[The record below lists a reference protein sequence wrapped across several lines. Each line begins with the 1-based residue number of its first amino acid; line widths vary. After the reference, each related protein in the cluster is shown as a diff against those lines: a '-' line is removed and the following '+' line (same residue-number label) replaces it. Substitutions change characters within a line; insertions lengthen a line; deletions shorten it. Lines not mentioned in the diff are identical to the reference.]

1 MSPGGPPRTVADALA
16 HAARAFADRPAV
28 KAGDTL
34 SYATLW
40 RDAAATARAIDAH
53 PASTLGIYCRDPIRF
68 VVALY
73 GAILSG
79 RLAFLIAGE
88 AERADAARIV
98 DYFGIEALVTDDTDP
113 AAPVPTIAPAR
124 NDEADDGATMLD
136 DIKADDYAIALLTS
150 GTTGKR
156 RAVPATHRNLMW
168 TGRAYNDVLG
178 LTDGH
183 RELVMVPLTH
193 SLGVRQL
200 FALLLVGGC
209 LVPLPGPFNPAK
221 ALVTLRDE
229 DCDMICAVPTQIRT
243 MLGGRFRRD
252 LAAIGPQIR
261 HVELSSSPMH
271 ADEKSDLVSL
281 LPNAEIN
288 LGYGLT
294 EATRSSHLSLN
305 RDTAHLDSAGKPGF
319 PGVEITIRD
328 EDGTI
333 LASGDVGEIVVTGG
347 NVAEAYIIGRE
358 WVREPFEGGSFHTGD
373 LGYLDGEGFLHVVG
387 RKDDMINIG
396 GRKLHPTEVERVLH
410 EAFPDLDCAI
420 SQRPHPVL
428 GARPVLCLGDA
439 DADAESI
446 LGLLRQA
453 CDAYKVP
460 GEVVRLEAIPRTANG
475 KIIRSEL
482 ARSVISQAAAEADE
496 ACPSPAP

>member
-1 MSPGGPPRTVADALA
+1 MNPGERLRTVAHALA

-34 SYATLW
+34 SYGALW
-40 RDAAATARAIDAH
+40 RDAAATAGAIDAL
-53 PASTLGIYCRDPIRF
+53 PGSTLGIYCRDPIRF
-68 VVALY
+68 VIALY

-79 RLAFLIAGE
+79 RLAFLITGE
-88 AERADAARIV
+88 ADGADAARII
-98 DYFGIEALVTDDTDP
+98 DYFAIEAMITDTDDLM
-113 AAPVPTIAPAR
+113 APVPIIRPVQNSDDEVGIAAV
-124 NDEADDGATMLD
+124 DG
-136 DIKADDYAIALLTS
+136 IKGEDYAIALLTS

-156 RAVPATHRNLMW
+156 RAVPATHSNLMW
-168 TGRAYNDVLG
+168 TGHAYNDVLG

-229 DCDMICAVPTQIRT
+229 ECDMICAVPTQIRT

-305 RDTAHLDSAGKPGF
+305 RDTAHLDSAGRPGF

-328 EDGTI
+328 EDDAV
-333 LASGDVGEIVVTGG
+333 LASPAVGEIVVTGG
-347 NVAEAYIIGRE
+347 NVAEAYIIGRD
-358 WVREPFEGGSFHTGD
+358 WVREPFAGGSFHTGD

-439 DADAESI
+439 TADADSI

-453 CDAYKVP
+453 CDDYKVP
-460 GEVVRLEAIPRTANG
+460 GEVVRLDAIPRTANG

-482 ARSVISQAAAEADE
+482 ARSVSALAASEAEE